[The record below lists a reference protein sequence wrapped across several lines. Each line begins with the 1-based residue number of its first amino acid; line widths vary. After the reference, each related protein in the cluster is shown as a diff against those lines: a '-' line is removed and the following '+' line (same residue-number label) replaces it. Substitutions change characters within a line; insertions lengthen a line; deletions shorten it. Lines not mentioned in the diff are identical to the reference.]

1 MDKNRLG
8 AVVAA
13 AGVVIFVLSAFA
25 DPFGY
30 GDEGFGWLQ
39 TLGVVIGAGA
49 LVLGLAAIFWKRGE
63 AANPRP
69 SH

>member
-1 MDKNRLG
+1 MDKNRVG

-13 AGVVIFVLSAFA
+13 AGVVIVVLSAFA

-39 TLGVVIGAGA
+39 TLGVVIGAGV
-49 LVLGLAAIFWKRGE
+49 LVLGLAAIYWKRGE
-63 AANPRP
+63 AASPRP